1 MSSQIRE
8 AAMTSIFHRSPGAS
22 LPTAIGGQGVWL
34 EASNGR
40 RYLDASGGA
49 AVSALGHGHPRVIE
63 AIREQASKMAFAHTA
78 FFTNEPSEQLAEF
91 LAIRAPIDAPRVMFC
106 SGGSEATEAALKL
119 ARAYHVARG
128 EPSRSVFISRDQSYH
143 GATIGALSVSG
154 NPGRRA
160 PYLDILAPCRFI
172 DPCYAYRH
180 QHADETPDAYGRRA
194 ADKLEAEILAA
205 GPENVAAF
213 IAEPVVG
220 ATLGAVTAGPGYF
233 ERISEICRTYGVLFI
248 ADEVMC
254 GMGRTGSLFAVEQEN
269 VRPDIITMAKGL
281 GGGYQPI
288 GAVLASGEVYD
299 AIVSGPGYFEH
310 GHTYIGHA
318 TACAAALAVQ
328 RTIEEESL
336 LEHVLELHPVLV
348 DLLHQA
354 LGPTGMIGEIR
365 GRGLLIGVELVRDT
379 ATKTPFPPEMK
390 LAAAIKKAAMAQD
403 LIVYPNSGCVD
414 GRSGDHILIAP
425 PYIAERSDL
434 EQVASRLARAIS
446 TVLAEVA

>member
-1 MSSQIRE
+1 
-8 AAMTSIFHRSPGAS
+8 MTSVFHRSPGAS

-49 AVSALGHGHPRVIE
+49 AVSALGHGHPRVVE

-91 LAIRAPIDAPRVMFC
+91 LAVHAPIESPRVMFC

-128 EPSRSVFISRDQSYH
+128 ELSRSVFISRHQSYH
-143 GATIGALSVSG
+143 GATLGALSVSG

-160 PYLDILAPCRFI
+160 PYLDILAPCQFI
-172 DPCYAYRH
+172 EPCYAYRH
-180 QHADETPDAYGRRA
+180 QHVDETPEAYGRRA
-194 ADKLEAEILAA
+194 ADKLEAEILAV

-220 ATLGAVTAGPGYF
+220 ATLGAATAAPGYF
-233 ERISEICRTYGVLFI
+233 QRISEICQTYGVLFI

-288 GAVLASGEVYD
+288 GAVMASGEIYD
-299 AIVSGPGYFEH
+299 TIVSGPGYFEH

-318 TACAAALAVQ
+318 TACSAALAVQ
-328 RTIEEESL
+328 QVIEEEKL
-336 LEHVLELHPVLV
+336 LERIVDLHPMLV

-354 LGPTGMIGEIR
+354 LGPTGMIGEVR
-365 GRGLLIGVELVRDT
+365 GRGFLIGVELVRDT

-390 LAAAIKKAAMAQD
+390 LAAAVKKAAMAED
-403 LIVYPNSGCVD
+403 LIVYPNAGCVD

-425 PYIAERSDL
+425 PYIAEHSDL
-434 EQVASRLARAIS
+434 EQIASRLARAVS
-446 TVLAEVA
+446 TVLADPA

>member
-1 MSSQIRE
+1 
-8 AAMTSIFHRSPGAS
+8 MTSVFHRSPGAS

-49 AVSALGHGHPRVIE
+49 AVSALGHGHLRVVE
-63 AIREQASKMAFAHTA
+63 AIREQVSKMAFAHTA

-91 LAIRAPIDAPRVMFC
+91 LADRAPIASPKIMFC

-128 EPSRSVFISRDQSYH
+128 EPSRSVFISRHQSYH
-143 GATIGALSVSG
+143 GATLGALSVSG

-160 PYLDILAPCRFI
+160 PYLDILAPCQFI

-180 QHADETPDAYGRRA
+180 QREDETPEAYGRRA

-220 ATLGAVTAGPGYF
+220 ATLGAATAAPGYF
-233 ERISEICRTYGVLFI
+233 QRISEICRTHGVLFI

-269 VRPDIITMAKGL
+269 VRPDIMTVAKGL

-288 GAVLASGEVYD
+288 GAVMASGEVYD
-299 AIVSGPGYFEH
+299 TIVSGPGHFEH

-318 TACAAALAVQ
+318 TACSAALAVQ
-328 RTIEEESL
+328 QVIEEEKL
-336 LEHVLELHPVLV
+336 LERVVDLHPVLV

-354 LGPTGMIGEIR
+354 LGPIGMIGDIR
-365 GRGLLIGVELVRDT
+365 GRGFLIGVELVRDM
-379 ATKTPFPPEMK
+379 AAKTPFPPEMK
-390 LAAAIKKAAMAQD
+390 LAAAVKKAAMAED
-403 LIVYPNSGCVD
+403 LIVYPNAGCVD

-425 PYIAERSDL
+425 PYIAEHSDL
-434 EQVASRLARAIS
+434 EQIAFRLTRAVS
-446 TVLAEVA
+446 TVLAGAA